1 MTRRSS
7 DILQERM
14 THQHAGH
21 SHGHSHAHH
30 HAPPNVSGRAM
41 AAAVTLTLAFVVVEG
56 IAGWLAHSLALVS
69 DAGHNLADAAALGF
83 SWYAL
88 SISNRPSHEGM
99 TFGYHRVGVFAA
111 LANAV
116 SLVLIAIFI
125 AWEGIAR
132 IREPQPA
139 DGRLMIGV
147 AAAAIVIN
155 LAVGLWLH
163 KGSKDDLNIR
173 SAYLHMMGDALS
185 AFGVVIAGVLVMTL
199 ELSLAD
205 PIVSLLIA
213 GLILYSSYGV
223 LRESATVLLEG
234 TPAGMDMPAVIAAIK
249 GVGGVL
255 DVHDL
260 HVWMVG
266 PGVVACSCHI
276 LVAEQSVREGQ
287 QVLRAVVHDIEHRFN
302 ITHTTVQVE
311 VEGCD
316 ANDMYCMGQRSGS
329 AVH

>member
-1 MTRRSS
+1 MGAAVALT
-7 DILQERM
+7 LLFVVAE
-14 THQHAGH
+14 A
-21 SHGHSHAHH
+21 
-30 HAPPNVSGRAM
+30 VSGW
-41 AAAVTLTLAFVVVEG
+41 F
-56 IAGWLAHSLALVS
+56 AHSLALLS
-69 DAGHNLADAAALGF
+69 DAGHNLADAAALAF

-88 SISNRPSHEGM
+88 WIANKPSHQGM
-99 TFGYHRVGVFAA
+99 TFGYHRVGIFAA

-116 SLVLIAIFI
+116 SLVLIAVFI
-125 AWEGIAR
+125 GWEAIAR
-132 IREPQPA
+132 IRQPEA
-139 DGRLMIGV
+139 ANGALMIVV
-147 AAAAIVIN
+147 ALAAMIVN
-155 LAVGLWLH
+155 LVIGLWLH
-163 KGSKDDLNIR
+163 NGSKHDLNVR
-173 SAYLHMMGDALS
+173 SAYLHMLGDAVS
-185 AFGVVIAGVLVMTL
+185 AFGVVIAGVLVVTMRAP
-199 ELSLAD
+199 LAD
-205 PIVSLLIA
+205 PVVSLLIV

-249 GVGGVL
+249 SVSGVL

-287 QVLRAVVHDIEHRFN
+287 QVLRAVVHDIERRFH

-316 ANDMYCMGQRSGS
+316 VNDMYCTGMRSRDALRRS
-329 AVH
+329 

>member
-1 MTRRSS
+1 MA
-7 DILQERM
+7 
-14 THQHAGH
+14 HQHHGHTHDHAH
-21 SHGHSHAHH
+21 SHSHV
-30 HAPPNVSGRAM
+30 PVNVSNRAM
-41 AAAVTLTLAFVVVEG
+41 GAAVALTLTFVLVEA
-56 IAGWLAHSLALVS
+56 IAGWTAHSLALLS

-88 SISNRPSHEGM
+88 WIANKPSHQGM

-116 SLVLIAIFI
+116 SLVLIAVFI
-125 AWEGIAR
+125 GWEAIVR

-139 DGRLMIGV
+139 DGPMMIGV
-147 AAAAIVIN
+147 ATAAIVVN
-155 LAVGLWLH
+155 LAIGLWLH
-163 KGSKDDLNIR
+163 RGAKDDLNIR

-185 AFGVVIAGVLVMTL
+185 AFGVVIAGVLVAARQW
-199 ELSLAD
+199 SLAD
-205 PIVSLLIA
+205 PLVSLLIA

-223 LRESATVLLEG
+223 LCESATVLLEG

-249 GVGGVL
+249 NVGGVL

-276 LVAEQSVREGQ
+276 LVAEQSIREGQ
-287 QVLRAVVHDIEHRFN
+287 QVLRAVVDDIEHRFH

-316 ANDMYCMGQRSGS
+316 ANDMYCMGQRSSG
-329 AVH
+329 AAR

>member
-1 MTRRSS
+1 M
-7 DILQERM
+7 
-14 THQHAGH
+14 G
-21 SHGHSHAHH
+21 
-30 HAPPNVSGRAM
+30 
-41 AAAVTLTLAFVVVEG
+41 AAVALTLLFVVVE
-56 IAGWLAHSLALVS
+56 AVCGWFAHSLALLS

-88 SISNRPSHEGM
+88 WIAGKPSHQGM
-99 TFGYHRVGVFAA
+99 TFGYHRVGIFAA
-111 LANAV
+111 LANAI
-116 SLVLIAIFI
+116 SLVLIAVFI
-125 AWEGIAR
+125 GWEAIAR
-132 IREPQPA
+132 IREPQVANGPV
-139 DGRLMIGV
+139 MIVV
-147 AAAAIVIN
+147 AAAAIIVNLVI
-155 LAVGLWLH
+155 GLWLH
-163 KGSKDDLNIR
+163 KGSKGDLNIR
-173 SAYLHMMGDALS
+173 SAYLHMLGDAAS
-185 AFGVVIAGVLVMTL
+185 AFGVVIAGVLVATMRGP
-199 ELSLAD
+199 LAD

-234 TPAGMDMPAVIAAIK
+234 TPTGMDMPAVIAAIK
-249 GVGGVL
+249 NVGGVL

-287 QVLRAVVHDIEHRFN
+287 QVLRAVVDDIERRFH

-316 ANDMYCMGQRSGS
+316 ANDMYCMGQRSGDAFNRS
-329 AVH
+329 